1 MLRRV
6 GLPAAHVLL
15 LHREVR
21 VRLVRL
27 MHLGMRL
34 KRRWTS
40 EWHSLILKSALRK
53 RAVAV
58 EVSVPRLLALQR
70 HLYTA
75 L

>member
-27 MHLGMRL
+27 MHLGMRG

-40 EWHSLILKSALRK
+40 EWHSLILQSALRK
-53 RAVAV
+53 RTVAV
-58 EVSVPRLLALQR
+58 EVPVPGLLALQR
-70 HLYTA
+70 HLHA
-75 L
+75 SL